1 MDQYI
6 SEVRRRRRIALG
18 AEYTSIIEEKTKSIL
33 SGVDSMS
40 YSIMLGTAL
49 LFLSAV
55 TEGLT
60 MKLFQGN
67 WGKKTLSGSQKILD
81 AIDGESS
88 DIVIQGLLDE
98 LSSSSSSS
106 TSSVKS
112 LKKLSGC
119 FEVQRTLGEPS
130 WTKYSKIL
138 SGRDSKNYQIFTS
151 RADNKFINLSEYGFG
166 CFATASGTYCKS
178 SPGTFDASV
187 NKVSIHIGSF
197 VVNLAVQG
205 TGEITVL
212 VSDNTLRAITS
223 EEKATAIQRPVSV
236 PEKYKALLDN
246 EGISV

>member
-1 MDQYI
+1 MYP
-6 SEVRRRRRIALG
+6 STMLG
-18 AEYTSIIEEKTKSIL
+18 LTLVIGLLIIE
-33 SGVDSMS
+33 
-40 YSIMLGTAL
+40 
-49 LFLSAV
+49 
-55 TEGLT
+55 GLA
-60 MKLFQGN
+60 MKLFQGD
-67 WGKKTLSGSQKILD
+67 KKRASGSRKLLD
-81 AIDGESS
+81 AIEAKSS

-98 LSSSSSSS
+98 LSSSSSS

-119 FEVQRTLGEPS
+119 FEVQRTLGQPS

-151 RADNKFINLSEYGFG
+151 LADNKFINLSEYRFG

-178 SPGTFDASV
+178 SPSTFDASV

-197 VVNLAVQG
+197 VINLVVQG
-205 TGEITVL
+205 TGKITVL
-212 VSDNTLRAITS
+212 VSDSTLRAITS

-236 PEKYKALLDN
+236 PVKYKALLEN